1 LRATLRPSRRNRR
14 LVRRIAC
21 LLLPLLLA
29 TVAVRSQ
36 PKLFVVEA
44 RILKVSGEEVRYFLL
59 EFSEAPSLT
68 LQVYPDAEEVVV
80 RVDSSTP
87 YKPYTVLFDGTRV
100 TACYEEGVT
109 LIEDFVWVNFTRLG
123 WRPRTITVRFNY
135 SEPKPYAYALSE
147 RGERVWGHL
156 VEALCSDANVL
167 ESLASLKVTVLSKRL
182 LSIQTSMGAIS
193 LWDVVVLQTGGE
205 LDSLLEIVRKASVEV
220 RVRTLYYSTAK
231 LAQQPLYFYV
241 NLPAACAGRFN
252 ASLRARDIVGRAF
265 PGNPA
270 LYAPQEATILGTCSV
285 TVSNPGPFDYVTA
298 GVYIPAG
305 SKREVS
311 LAPNGTLSADAYRD
325 GVKVYTLTI
334 YGLPSLL
341 ELPSYAYNVNVF
353 IVDSGGRPASNAT
366 VIISGTSNSIRVT
379 CRLLN
384 GVCSFQELPPGAYII
399 AAYVGEKEVGRTSLL
414 LERGDKVV
422 NLRADLNDFEVIVLY
437 PTGERLL
444 RYVVLLQAYGLR
456 YEARELQGRAA
467 FNDVPSG
474 LHSYWVVKDGVVV
487 ASGVL
492 KVESQRVSYA
502 IIANVSKVHL
512 KVVDFLGRPL
522 PHINVQVKGNVSVAG
537 HTDERGVL
545 TLDLPFGGYEVDVG
559 EIGLRRLI
567 NVRNGGEYFVLYAD
581 APLHYIIS
589 AVLVLITVSLALKV
603 TRGRRETE
611 VEVYDLEKD

>member
-1 LRATLRPSRRNRR
+1 MRI
-14 LVRRIAC
+14 IAC
-21 LLLPLLLA
+21 LLLPLLA
-29 TVAVRSQ
+29 AVAVSAQ

-44 RILKVSGEEVRYFLL
+44 RALRLSGTEVKYYLL
-59 EFSEAPSLT
+59 EFSDAPTLT
-68 LQVYPDAEEVVV
+68 LQVHPDAKEVVV

-87 YKPYTVLFDGTRV
+87 YKPYAVFFDGTRV
-100 TACYEEGVT
+100 TACYEDGVT

-135 SEPKPYAYALSE
+135 SEPKPHAYALSE

-167 ESLASLKVTVLSKRL
+167 EGLAGLKVTVLSKKL
-182 LSIQTSMGAIS
+182 LSIQTSMGVVS

-205 LDSLLEIVRKASVEV
+205 LDSLLEIVRRASVEV

-231 LAQQPLYFYV
+231 PAQQPLYFYV
-241 NLPAACAGRFN
+241 NLPAACVERFN

-265 PGNPA
+265 PDNPA

-285 TVSNPGPFDYVTA
+285 TVSNPGPFDYFIA

-311 LAPNGTLSADAYRD
+311 IAPNGTLSADAYRG

-334 YGLPSLL
+334 YGLPGLL

-353 IVDSGGRPASNAT
+353 VVDSGGRPASNAT
-366 VIISGTSNSIRVT
+366 VIVSGTSNSIRVT

-384 GVCSFQELPPGAYII
+384 GVCSFQDIPPGAYII
-399 AAYVGEKEVGRTSLL
+399 SAYVGGKEVGRTSLI
-414 LERGDKVV
+414 LERGDQVV
-422 NLRADLNDFEVIVLY
+422 NLRADLTDFDVVVLY
-437 PTGERLL
+437 PTGERMLG
-444 RYVVLLQAYGLR
+444 YVVLLQAYGLR

-474 LHSYWVVKDGVVV
+474 LYNYWVVKDGVVV

-492 KVESQRVSYA
+492 KVEPQRVSYA

-522 PHINVQVKGNVSVAG
+522 PHVNVQVKGSVSVEG
-537 HTDERGVL
+537 CTDERGVV
-545 TLDLPFGGYEVDVG
+545 TLDLPLGWYDVEVG
-559 EIGLRRLI
+559 AIGLRKRV
-567 NVRNGGEYFVLYAD
+567 NVRSGGEYFVLYAD
-581 APLHYIIS
+581 APLHYIVTV
-589 AVLVLITVSLALKV
+589 VLVMVIASLALKV
-603 TRGRRETE
+603 ARGGREAE
-611 VEVYDLEKD
+611 VEVYDLENN